1 MTLTE
6 ISKAQYPP
14 ATMFLNSVCPGIGK
28 LEENTYFSLENDP
41 SNSVFRAVDWPLGVG
56 NCPKY
61 AEIDRNYLN
70 IARPPLSLTAG
81 TESTTYVSLPYHI
94 TNLFR
99 KIVATKEGRTDGSMH
114 VGANVNPLV
123 QDPFKLVHLNP
134 GCLSAIIDVEESLPA
149 NSDLRS
155 PLVKVTTSFNRLLK
169 LTALAPAKG
178 WKPVASGGA
187 FDVLNYN
194 LDVYSGL
201 LKASRLLVSTNVNVL
216 NVVAIGPEGAYSHP
230 KSVTSDVP
238 PIPVAEVPPEANSS
252 QSSYTRVFEQPVLRL
267 QFRHG
272 VIATSMHVFSQS
284 NGPLVALGLDSGD
297 IMLVDLANATYLVLE
312 MGIGSDSRA
321 ALFTNGAV
329 TSLQTMGHPAY
340 GYILVAGFANG
351 EVAFLDP
358 SAVTTEREGPRYS
371 KRVVG
376 ADSFATYFK
385 KCDLSP
391 SGTREG
397 NMNLHNAPS
406 YLVGHFKVSH
416 KAVTALCSTLPDADC
431 PELRTGAP
439 MIVAVAS
446 DDGLVRLLD
455 LVFSADCAY
464 GSPESLAN
472 NPFVSDILSNYFHD
486 GITDVRFLPDH
497 RFLCVAGKGD
507 LIEVFRM
514 AYYNI
519 NGLVRHSHSNVN
531 LAATPRRSRSG
542 TVNSTGSASVSNNLF
557 LSPSS
562 TVERTEEPEYSRPPI
577 VKDIKIVTRF
587 KGHTNTV
594 NKVRFV
600 QQDVGDTVPVY
611 KLVSCGFDGKVLGW
625 DFDYKALPKVKEARN
640 RRPSVAKSPGPA
652 TNPVPVTG
660 PQPGATPAVPGR
672 KQAPGSVPIKPSQ
685 SFHQRNKSVQPEE
698 LNGLL
703 GAGLSSMN
711 RILNEPASSE
721 GSGSSATLYRSL
733 YDLRLKKHYT
743 RLLGEVS
750 KPKKHSGIIHPIVND
765 KLVPLVEIP
774 SLTLDLSCL
783 VKDCKLDGFFL
794 AGDNFWVFA
803 KSGDIFKYA
812 VI

>member
-6 ISKAQYPP
+6 LSKAQYPP
-14 ATMFLNSVCPGIGK
+14 ATLFLNSVCPGISQ
-28 LEENTYFSLENDP
+28 LEENTHFSLENDLP
-41 SNSVFRAVDWPLGVG
+41 NNPFRAVDWPLALG
-56 NCPKY
+56 NTPKY
-61 AEIDRNYLN
+61 AELDRKYLN
-70 IARPPLSLTAG
+70 IARPLLSLTAG

-99 KIVATKEGRTDGSMH
+99 KIVANKEGKADGSMH

-134 GCLSAIIDVEESLPA
+134 GCLTAIIDVDDSVA
-149 NSDLRS
+149 TNTDLRS
-155 PLVKVTTSFNRLLK
+155 PLVKVTSSFNRLLK
-169 LTALAPAKG
+169 FTGQAPANG
-178 WKPVASGGA
+178 WKPVASGGV

-194 LDVYSGL
+194 LEVYSGQV
-201 LKASRLLVSTNVNVL
+201 KAARLLVSTNVNVL
-216 NVVAIGPEGAYSHP
+216 NVVAIGPEGAYSHT
-230 KSVTSDVP
+230 KTVTSDVP
-238 PIPVAEVPPEANSS
+238 PVPVAEISPEANSA
-252 QSSYTRVFEQPVLRL
+252 QTSYTRIYEQPVLRL
-267 QFRHG
+267 QFRQG
-272 VIATSMHVFSQS
+272 VIATSMHVFSHTS
-284 NGPLVALGLDSGD
+284 GPMVALGLDSGD
-297 IMLVDLANATYLVLE
+297 ILMVDLTNATYLLLE
-312 MGIGSDSRA
+312 MGCGSESTA

-329 TSLQTMGHPAY
+329 TALETMGHPAY
-340 GYILVAGFANG
+340 GYVLVAGFANG

-358 SAVTTEREGPRYS
+358 SGATAERGDGYRYA

-376 ADSFATYFK
+376 ADNFATYFK
-385 KCDLSP
+385 KCDLSS

-397 NMNLHNAPS
+397 NLNLHNAPS

-416 KAVTALCSTLPDADC
+416 KAVTAICSTLQAADI
-431 PELRTGAP
+431 PELRSGAP

-486 GITDVRFLPDH
+486 GITDVQFLSDH

-519 NGLVRHSHSNVN
+519 NGLFRHSHSNVN

-542 TVNSTGSASVSNNLF
+542 TVNSTSSATISNNLF

-562 TVERTEEPEYSRPPI
+562 TIERTEEPESPRPPI
-577 VKDIKIVTRF
+577 IKDIKIVTRF

-594 NKVRFV
+594 KNVRFV
-600 QQDVGDTVPVY
+600 QQDFADSVPVY

-625 DFDYKALPKVKEARN
+625 DFDYKALPRVKEARK
-640 RRPSVAKSPGPA
+640 RRHLVARSPAPVPGPGA
-652 TNPVPVTG
+652 L
-660 PQPGATPAVPGR
+660 PGASPAVQSR

-685 SFHQRNKSVQPEE
+685 SFHQRNKSAQANEDI
-698 LNGLL
+698 NGVLL
-703 GAGLSSMN
+703 GGGISSMN
-711 RILNEPASSE
+711 RILKEPSSTE
-721 GSGSSATLYRSL
+721 GTGSSATLYRSL
-733 YDLRLKKHYT
+733 YDLRLKKHYS
-743 RLLGEVS
+743 RLLGDVT

-765 KLVPLVEIP
+765 KLVPLVDIP
-774 SLTLDLSCL
+774 SLTLDLSCF

-794 AGDNFWVFA
+794 ARSNFWVFA
-803 KSGDIFKYA
+803 KSGDIFRYS